1 MGRPLAEFGVDK
13 LKVKVFASREEM
25 GQAAG
30 EAAAKDLRE
39 FLSKK
44 ERVVVVFAAAPS
56 QNEFLD
62 TLAQA
67 PGVDWDRVVALHMDE
82 YVGLP
87 EGHPQRFSEYLRKR
101 IWDKVRPGEV
111 HKIRGSA
118 PDPEEEARRYEQL
131 VRANPPDLVLMGIG
145 ENGHVAFNDPPV
157 ADFQDPRLV
166 KVVELDETCRMQ
178 QVHDGCF
185 PRLEDVPTH
194 AITLTVPALMSGEI
208 LHCVVPGP
216 TKTDAVTRTL
226 RGEISTECPATIL
239 RTHDHAT
246 LYLDAEAAAGIR
258 DLWEN

>member
-1 MGRPLAEFGVDK
+1 MTQAVAEFQVDK
-13 LKVKVFASREEM
+13 LKVKVFADRQQM

-30 EAAAKDLRE
+30 EAAAADLRRL
-39 FLSKK
+39 LSQQEK
-44 ERVVVVFAAAPS
+44 VVVVFAAAPS

-62 TLAQA
+62 ALAGAQ
-67 PGVDWDRVVALHMDE
+67 GVDWKRVVALHMDE

-87 EGHPQRFSEYLRKR
+87 EGHPQRFSEYLEKR
-101 IWDKVRPGEV
+101 IWSKVRPGEV
-111 HKIRGSA
+111 HKIRGDA
-118 PDPEEEARRYEQL
+118 PDPEAEAQRYEEL

-145 ENGHVAFNDPPV
+145 ENGHIAFNDPPV

-194 AITLTVPALMSGEI
+194 AITLTVPALMSGKT

-216 TKTDAVTRTL
+216 TKTNAVTRTL
-226 RGEISTECPATIL
+226 KGEISTECPATIL

-246 LYLDAEAAAGIR
+246 LYLDEEAAAGVR
-258 DLWEN
+258 DLWKS